1 MLVNSYINLNW
12 RHGMDAFFIWLIV
25 ILVFLS
31 IIGSLLW
38 WVFWIGLAIYAATK
52 ACQSLD
58 AMLPDLEALLRQ
70 AQTVPL
76 HQRPVIQNEIT
87 RRMAEANRQMSQLK
101 DLQRQQYEVR
111 VGELYGIAAEAGI
124 DLSSIRS

>member
-1 MLVNSYINLNW
+1 
-12 RHGMDAFFIWLIV
+12 MDAFLIWLIV

-52 ACQSLD
+52 ASQSLD